1 MLPCVPRA
9 AADEC
14 AHVVEGIWKA
24 ADRKDDLRGF
34 VEARGGLEPPN
45 RGFADLSL
53 SLLGTAP
60 WVGS

>member
-1 MLPCVPRA
+1 MAFQLRFNFDFCGFRML
-9 AADEC
+9 
-14 AHVVEGIWKA
+14 G
-24 ADRKDDLRGF
+24 LRWVTLNTGK

-60 WVGS
+60 WVG